1 MKTEREK
8 REILQA
14 DLCVIGGGMA
24 GVCAA
29 VAAARRGVRVVL
41 LQDRPVLGGNASSE
55 IRMWIRGASTSF
67 PQYREGGI
75 IEELANDNIFHN
87 PSMNFS
93 LWDAVVYNKVI
104 AEKNITLLL
113 NTTCI
118 DAEEADGRI
127 VSVTAWQLTSYKFF
141 RVEAAYFADCS
152 GDCILAEYTGAQC
165 RRGRESRAEYGEAYA
180 PEKADGC
187 TMGNSCLLQARETDG
202 PVFYTPPPFAYRFSD
217 EEIESR
223 LNIKKGVDYS
233 VENFWWLETGGTGD
247 TVRDAEALNKALI
260 AKAFGAWD
268 YIKNSGRFDSQNWE
282 LDWVGFLAGKRES
295 RRYCGDYTLTQN
307 DVETAQP
314 FADEV
319 AYGGWTMDDHNPLG
333 IETREPANIH
343 HPINAPYP
351 IPYRCLYSK
360 NIENLFFAG
369 RNISVTHMALSS
381 TRVMATCALVGQAV
395 GTACAVALRHKTTP
409 RGVGTYI
416 GELQQ
421 ALRDDDC
428 YLLHTPRKVSAA
440 LRTAETSLPPEQFQ
454 TLLGGTERKLGNAQN
469 ILEVRLGQAC
479 TFVFAK
485 PQTCPYLRIVFDN
498 DIAGE
503 RYGKEERMLAAYPNR
518 CNLPKN
524 APKARV
530 APSLVRAYR
539 VEVLKGGE
547 WKPLFAT
554 EKNEARLVKLPV
566 GEEIGGFRFIGEET
580 YGCGTAR
587 LFSID
592 ICD

>member
-233 VENFWWLETGGTGD
+233 VENFWWLETGGMGD

-268 YIKNSGRFDSQNWE
+268 YIKNSGRFDSQKWE

-295 RRYCGDYTLTQN
+295 RRYFGDYTLTQN
-307 DVETAQP
+307 DLEAAQP

-319 AYGGWTMDDHNPLG
+319 AYGGWTMDDHNPFG
-333 IETREPANIH
+333 INTREPANIH
-343 HPINAPYP
+343 HPIRAPYP
-351 IPYRCLYSK
+351 IPYRCLYSQ
-360 NIENLFFAG
+360 NMENLFFAG

-395 GTACAVALRHKTTP
+395 GTACAVALRYKTTA
-409 RGVGTYI
+409 RGVGAHMA
-416 GELQQ
+416 ELQQ

-428 YLLHTPRKVSAA
+428 YLLHTPRKISEAV
-440 LRTAETSLPPEQFQ
+440 RTAETDLTDGQFR
-454 TLLGGTERKLGNAQN
+454 TLQSGIERKLGDVQN
-469 ILEVRLGQAC
+469 VLEFRPGQAC
-479 TFVFAK
+479 TFVFEK
-485 PQTCPYLRIVFDN
+485 PQECAYVRILFDN

-503 RYGKEERMLAAYPNR
+503 RYGEEERMLAAYPNR

-530 APSLVRAYR
+530 APSLVKAYR
-539 VEVLKGGE
+539 VDVLKDGA
-547 WKPLFAT
+547 WQPLFAT

-566 GEEIGGFRFIGEET
+566 HGSIGGFRFVGTQT
-580 YGCGTAR
+580 YGSGTIR
-587 LFSID
+587 LFSLD